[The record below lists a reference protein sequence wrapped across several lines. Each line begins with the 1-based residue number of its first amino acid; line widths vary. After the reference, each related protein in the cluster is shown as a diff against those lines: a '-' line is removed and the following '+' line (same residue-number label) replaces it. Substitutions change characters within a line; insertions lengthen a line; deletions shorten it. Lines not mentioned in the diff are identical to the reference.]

1 MLLLVAETL
10 KQNQPIDAGP
20 MVSVI
25 ITAYNAA
32 PFIREALDSV
42 LRQTFTNFEIIVVN
56 DGSPDTADLEA
67 ALEPYLNRIVY
78 LRQENQGTAAARN
91 TGIRAA
97 RGHFISLLDGDD
109 LWEPEYLEVQ
119 LALMETDPKP
129 AVLYSNAVHFGVGDA
144 VGRKFMD
151 VCPSRGD
158 VTFKSLLTEECTV
171 LVSVMARPEA
181 IISAGMFDEDRA
193 IMGADDFDLWLRIA
207 KQGNHIAYHRR
218 SLVRRRL
225 WNGQLSS
232 HLIFFHQSISHVLEK
247 VEQHMTLTAEERHIV
262 KQRQQHYRA
271 MLDLFRGKEALLN
284 GDIKEADSYLTR
296 ANRFLKRPKISLLL
310 LVLRL
315 APTLLY
321 AFGIRKLLISRSK

>member
-1 MLLLVAETL
+1 MLLLVAEIP
-10 KQNQPIDAGP
+10 KQNQPFDDGP

-25 ITAYNAA
+25 ITAYNAS
-32 PFIREALDSV
+32 PFIREAIDSV

-56 DGSPDTADLEA
+56 DGSPDTAELEA
-67 ALEPYLNRIVY
+67 ALEPYLNRVVY
-78 LRQENQGTAAARN
+78 LKQENQGTAAARN

-129 AVLYSNAVHFGVGDA
+129 AVVYSNAVHFGDGDG
-144 VGRKFMD
+144 VGRTFMD
-151 VCPSRGD
+151 MCPSEGD
-158 VTFKSLLTEECTV
+158 VTFQSLLTEQCNV
-171 LVSVMARPEA
+171 MVSVVARPEA

-207 KQGNHIAYHRR
+207 KQGNRIAYHRR

-232 HLIFFHQSISHVLEK
+232 HLIFFHQSISRVLEK
-247 VEQHMTLTAEERHIV
+247 VEQHMTLTTQERHIV
-262 KQRQQHYRA
+262 KERQQHYRA
-271 MLDLFRGKEALLN
+271 MLDLLRGKEALLN
-284 GDIKEADSYLTR
+284 EDTKEAYSYLTR
-296 ANRFLKRPKISLLL
+296 ANRFLKRPKISLTLL
-310 LVLRL
+310 LLRL

-321 AFGIRKLLISRSK
+321 AFGIRKLLMSRSK